1 MERTMSLTEQV
12 NADIAERIARF
23 EQGFTRLSAASD
35 AEITLFLSGVTDEA
49 ARACREMADALEDNL
64 GKVLPYE
71 EAIYDRVNSGN
82 LNIGPKPLLD
92 RIETLAADE
101 DLNEDAIAILANS
114 QPYLLTPEDF
124 SAKEIATIKRLLG
137 PLGLE

>member
-1 MERTMSLTEQV
+1 MNLTEQV
-12 NADIAERIARF
+12 NADITERIARF

-35 AEITLFLSGVTDEA
+35 AEIGLFLSGVTHEA
-49 ARACREMADALEDNL
+49 AQSCREMADALEDNL

-71 EAIYDRVNSGN
+71 AVIYDRVNAGN
-82 LNIGPKPLLD
+82 LSIDPQPLLG
-92 RIETLAADE
+92 RIATLAASE
-101 DLNEDAIAILANS
+101 QLNEDAIAVLAIS

-124 SAKEIATIKRLLG
+124 SAEEIATIKRLLG